1 MEPGTARRSITA
13 PTAAQ
18 SLRVRQSSCHPSS
31 ICLHQSASPPS
42 PVCLS
47 LCVCCIRLLSHTHT
61 HTAPHPIITTPKKLQ
76 CSCIQQ
82 DTAVHFYPTCISPLH
97 PSTRT
102 SIHPFGSPS
111 YPASTLPSTSLCGK
125 KHQLPLIHP
134 HRMRE
139 TSIHPCTVS
148 STHPSVLP
156 GGAFSL
162 TSSMSEARC
171 SPSLRPLLPSLLPS
185 FFP

>member
-18 SLRVRQSSCHPSS
+18 SLRVRQSSCHLSS
-31 ICLHQSASPPS
+31 MCLHQSALPPS
-42 PVCLS
+42 PVCLPV
-47 LCVCCIRLLSHTHT
+47 CVCCIRLLSHTHT

-111 YPASTLPSTSLCGK
+111 SCLHPSI
-125 KHQLPLIHP
+125 HLPLREKAPSSSHP
-134 HRMRE
+134 PSQDE
-139 TSIHPCTVS
+139 GNF
-148 STHPSVLP
+148 HPSMHR
-156 GGAFSL
+156 FIH
-162 TSSMSEARC
+162 
-171 SPSLRPLLPSLLPS
+171 PSLRPTWGCLLFNQLHVRGEVLP
-185 FFP
+185 

>member
-111 YPASTLPSTSLCGK
+111 SCLHPSI
-125 KHQLPLIHP
+125 HLPLREKAPTSSHP
-134 HRMRE
+134 PSQDE
-139 TSIHPCTVS
+139 GNF
-148 STHPSVLP
+148 HPSMHR
-156 GGAFSL
+156 FIH
-162 TSSMSEARC
+162 
-171 SPSLRPLLPSLLPS
+171 PSLRPTWGCLLFNQLHVRGEVLP
-185 FFP
+185 